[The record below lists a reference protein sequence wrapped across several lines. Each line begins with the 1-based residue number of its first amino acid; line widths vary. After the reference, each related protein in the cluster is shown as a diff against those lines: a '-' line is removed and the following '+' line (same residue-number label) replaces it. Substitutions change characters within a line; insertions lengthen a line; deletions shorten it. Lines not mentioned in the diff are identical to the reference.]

1 MNLSFLV
8 SFGLLVSLSNQVA
21 LEDFIFDGVGKGF
34 SQEIKLEKQIMR
46 ELSSYGKQ

>member
-21 LEDFIFDGVGKGF
+21 LEDFIFWWC
-34 SQEIKLEKQIMR
+34 R
-46 ELSSYGKQ
+46 